1 MAKKTFVGSDFD
13 AFLEKDGQLEGTTA
27 IAVKRVIAW
36 KLAQAMKKQGVS
48 KKALAERMGTSRS
61 QVDRLLDEDDPALT
75 LDTLSRAASAL
86 GRRIRVEL
94 LTA

>member
-1 MAKKTFVGSDFD
+1 
-13 AFLEKDGQLEGTTA
+13 
-27 IAVKRVIAW
+27 
-36 KLAQAMKKQGVS
+36 MKKQGVS